1 MKLDFS
7 EVKANTIV
15 PEGKAHLTISGAK
28 EQTSQNGT
36 HMLVLDMHD
45 ADGNFVRD
53 NVCLEGEGAFRAQ
66 QLLKAL
72 KIDTE
77 QAEGMEAADFIGM
90 EVDAEVIH
98 ETYQEEDRS
107 KVKKYILIAAAQ

>member
-7 EVKANTIV
+7 DVKETTIV
-15 PEGKAHLTISGAK
+15 PEGKTHLTISGAK
-28 EQTSQNGT
+28 EVTSKNGT

-45 ADGNFVRD
+45 VDGNFVRD

-66 QLLKAL
+66 QLLKSL
-72 KIDTE
+72 KIDAE

-90 EVDAEVIH
+90 EVDAEIVH
-98 ETYQEEDRS
+98 ETYEDEDRS